1 MSAPSLNTQERQ
13 TDSDLFASLI
23 HYIYNKYLFIIIVLD
38 QLHTTVFYLPAKT
51 TRITSTIY
59 S

>member
-1 MSAPSLNTQERQ
+1 MRAPTYHMQERQ
-13 TDSDLFASLI
+13 TDYNLFTSLT

-38 QLHTTVFYLPAKT
+38 QLHTTVFYLPAQT